1 MSRDSL
7 DELTRAGELHRRN
20 LTPVN
25 TIIKLGSIAKEK
37 LLAAGA
43 GPEGLVNH
51 VARRTEPSDGLEPS
65 LDWQPDRVNEP
76 YGLTRCRR

>member
-1 MSRDSL
+1 MSHDSL

-25 TIIKLGSIAKEK
+25 TIIKLASIAEEEV
-37 LLAAGA
+37 LAARA

-51 VARRTEPSDGLEPS
+51 
-65 LDWQPDRVNEP
+65 
-76 YGLTRCRR
+76 